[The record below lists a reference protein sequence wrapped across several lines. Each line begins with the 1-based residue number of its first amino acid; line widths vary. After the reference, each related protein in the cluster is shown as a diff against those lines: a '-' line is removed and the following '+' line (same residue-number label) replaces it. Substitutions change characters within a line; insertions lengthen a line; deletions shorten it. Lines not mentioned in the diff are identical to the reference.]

1 MVGNHTNSSRLR
13 GLEDKGSKIMT
24 QVAAKDGKAKILE
37 DFQKILAERQKIESR
52 VATKEEE
59 AEKEQNKLV
68 VAAASQYTVD
78 SIVRGLADL
87 QLEFGGVV
95 NGLSTTLTTETTK
108 LDELKKAI
116 AVETRH
122 LDELKQ
128 TRVVADALH
137 ILTQEHQEN
146 LRLLEERLQRDRES
160 LEKDLTETRKTW
172 QREQEE
178 FDVALNESNEVLS
191 RERQRQEADYEYE
204 KVRSRKIATDEFEE
218 TKRQIEQE
226 IQQTTQAKEKQW
238 TERER
243 ILSNNQTLLT
253 EYQNKI
259 ATIPTELEEAIK
271 KSREEGIREANQEA
285 KVKADLFEK
294 EWESSK
300 QGYDLQIQALEAKIQ
315 RQTEQIAEIST
326 QLQATLRQSQ
336 ELAMRAF
343 QTSSNK

>member
-1 MVGNHTNSSRLR
+1 
-13 GLEDKGSKIMT
+13 MT

>member
-1 MVGNHTNSSRLR
+1 
-13 GLEDKGSKIMT
+13 MT

-95 NGLSTTLTTETTK
+95 NGLSTRLTTETTK

-178 FDVALNESNEVLS
+178 FDIALNESNEVLS

-204 KVRSRKIATDEFEE
+204 IVRSRKIATDEFEE

-226 IQQTTQAKEKQW
+226 IQQTTQTKEKQW

-243 ILSNNQTLLT
+243 ILSDNQALLA

-315 RQTEQIAEIST
+315 RQTEQISEIST
-326 QLQATLRQSQ
+326 QLQTTLRQSQ
-336 ELAMRAF
+336 DLSMRAF
-343 QTSSNK
+343 QSSSK

>member
-1 MVGNHTNSSRLR
+1 
-13 GLEDKGSKIMT
+13 MT
-24 QVAAKDGKAKILE
+24 QVAGKDGKAKILE
-37 DFQKILAERQKIESR
+37 DFQKIIAERQKIESR

-68 VAAASQYTVD
+68 VAAVSQYTVD

-95 NGLSTTLTTETTK
+95 NGLSTRLTTETTK

-178 FDVALNESNEVLS
+178 FDIALNESNEVLS

-204 KVRSRKIATDEFEE
+204 IVRSRKIATDEFEE

-226 IQQTTQAKEKQW
+226 IQQTTQVKEKQW

-243 ILSNNQTLLT
+243 ILSDNQTLLT

-259 ATIPTELEEAIK
+259 ATILTELDEAIK
-271 KSREEGIREANQEA
+271 KSREEGIREANPEA

-315 RQTEQIAEIST
+315 RQTEQITEIST
-326 QLQATLRQSQ
+326 QLQTTLRQSQ

>member
-1 MVGNHTNSSRLR
+1 
-13 GLEDKGSKIMT
+13 MT
-24 QVAAKDGKAKILE
+24 QVAGKDSKAKILE
-37 DFQKILAERQKIESR
+37 DFQKIIAERHKIESR
-52 VATKEEE
+52 VYTKEEE

-95 NGLSTTLTTETTK
+95 NGLSTRLTTETTK

-178 FDVALNESNEVLS
+178 FDIALNESNEVLS
-191 RERQRQEADYEYE
+191 RERQLQEADYEYE

-226 IQQTTQAKEKQW
+226 IQQASQAKEKQW

-243 ILSNNQTLLT
+243 ILSDNQTLFT

-271 KSREEGIREANQEA
+271 KAREEGIREANQEA

-294 EWESSK
+294 EWESTK

-315 RQTEQIAEIST
+315 RQTEQITEIST
-326 QLQATLRQSQ
+326 QLQTTLRQSQ
-336 ELAMRAF
+336 DLAMRAF
-343 QTSSNK
+343 QSSSNK

>member
-1 MVGNHTNSSRLR
+1 MA
-13 GLEDKGSKIMT
+13 
-24 QVAAKDGKAKILE
+24 QVAGKDSKAKILE
-37 DFQKILAERQKIESR
+37 DFKKILAERQKIESR

-95 NGLSTTLTTETTK
+95 NGLSTRLTTETTK
-108 LDELKKAI
+108 LDELKSAI

-178 FDVALNESNEVLS
+178 FDIALNESNEILS

-204 KVRSRKIATDEFEE
+204 IVRSRKIATDEFEE

-226 IQQTTQAKEKQW
+226 IQQTSQVKEKQW

-243 ILSNNQTLLT
+243 ILSDNQTLFT

-259 ATIPTELEEAIK
+259 ATIPNELEEAIK
-271 KSREEGIREANQEA
+271 KAREEGIREANQEA

-315 RQTEQIAEIST
+315 RQTEQITEIST
-326 QLQATLRQSQ
+326 QLQTTLRQSQ

>member
-1 MVGNHTNSSRLR
+1 MA
-13 GLEDKGSKIMT
+13 
-24 QVAAKDGKAKILE
+24 QVAGKDSKAKILE

-95 NGLSTTLTTETTK
+95 NGLSTRLTTETTK
-108 LDELKKAI
+108 LDELKSAI

-178 FDVALNESNEVLS
+178 FDIALNESNEILS

-204 KVRSRKIATDEFEE
+204 IVRSRKIATDEFEE

-226 IQQTTQAKEKQW
+226 IQQTSQVKEKQW

-243 ILSNNQTLLT
+243 ILSDNQTLFT

-271 KSREEGIREANQEA
+271 KAREEGIREANQEA

-300 QGYDLQIQALEAKIQ
+300 QGYDLQIQALEGKIQ
-315 RQTEQIAEIST
+315 RQTEQITEIST
-326 QLQATLRQSQ
+326 QLQTTLRQSQ

>member
-1 MVGNHTNSSRLR
+1 M
-13 GLEDKGSKIMT
+13 MT
-24 QVAAKDGKAKILE
+24 QVAGKDGKAKILE

-95 NGLSTTLTTETTK
+95 NGLSTRLTTETTK

-178 FDVALNESNEVLS
+178 FDIALNESNEVLS

-204 KVRSRKIATDEFEE
+204 IVRSRKIATDEFEE

-226 IQQTTQAKEKQW
+226 IQQTSQVKEKQW

-243 ILSNNQTLLT
+243 ILSDNQTLLT

-259 ATIPTELEEAIK
+259 ATIPTELDEAIK

-285 KVKADLFEK
+285 KVKADLFDK
-294 EWESSK
+294 EWDSSK

-315 RQTEQIAEIST
+315 RQTEQITEIST
-326 QLQATLRQSQ
+326 QLQTTLRQSQ

>member
-1 MVGNHTNSSRLR
+1 
-13 GLEDKGSKIMT
+13 MT

-204 KVRSRKIATDEFEE
+204 IVRSRKIATDEFEE

-226 IQQTTQAKEKQW
+226 IQQTAQAKEKQW

-243 ILSNNQTLLT
+243 LLSDNQTLFT

-300 QGYDLQIQALEAKIQ
+300 QGYNLQIQALEAKIQ
-315 RQTEQIAEIST
+315 RQTEQITEIST
-326 QLQATLRQSQ
+326 QLQTTLRQSQ

-343 QTSSNK
+343 QTSSNN

>member
-1 MVGNHTNSSRLR
+1 
-13 GLEDKGSKIMT
+13 MT

-37 DFQKILAERQKIESR
+37 DFQRILAERQKIESR

-178 FDVALNESNEVLS
+178 FDIALNESNEVLS

-204 KVRSRKIATDEFEE
+204 IVRSRKIATDEFEE

-226 IQQTTQAKEKQW
+226 IQQTTQVKDKQW

-243 ILSNNQTLLT
+243 ILSDNQTLFT

-315 RQTEQIAEIST
+315 RQTEQITEIST
-326 QLQATLRQSQ
+326 QLQTTLRQSQ

-343 QTSSNK
+343 QTSSNN